1 MFKSKKNL
9 YKIRY
14 KMLSGNIYEDLVSAK
29 NADKALK
36 IFRKTRFSNVDIVAI
51 EKYIVTEVEVYCQ

>member
-14 KMLSGNIYEDLVSAK
+14 RMLSGRVYEDLVSAK
-29 NADKALK
+29 NVDKALE
-36 IFRKTRFSNVDIVAI
+36 IFRKTCFRNVDVVSI
-51 EKYIVTEVEVYCQ
+51 EEYVVEKVEE

>member
-9 YKIRY
+9 YKIQY
-14 KMLSGNIYEDLVSAK
+14 KMLSGNIYVDIVSAK

-36 IFRKTRFSNVDIVAI
+36 IFRKTRFSNVDIVSI
-51 EKYIVTEVEVYCQ
+51 EKYIITEVEVYCQ